1 MLLRDRIQN
10 MKKQADENA
19 IELQELE
26 ELEALLTQLYHHH
39 NSQSKAVVKNTEGYH
54 KQLAE
59 KCGKF
64 LGFNK

>member
-1 MLLRDRIQN
+1 
-10 MKKQADENA
+10 MKTQANEDA
-19 IELQELE
+19 IELHELE

-39 NSQSKAVVKNTEGYH
+39 FSQSKGVVKNTEGYH

-64 LGFNK
+64 LGFNN